1 MIQLKHVPLTPG
13 PQSQTLFG
21 HITQFSSPASP
32 PGKKDCAMKSTATE
46 HNGQRSRSSYQS
58 FASGLHN
65 MADEKVAAARK
76 KAEELDQ
83 EIDEFMESLKNKSN
97 GKKREL
103 DFKEENWEEVIHTWR
118 GDHCVR
124 FMTVYFES
132 LVSL

>member
-1 MIQLKHVPLTPG
+1 
-13 PQSQTLFG
+13 
-21 HITQFSSPASP
+21 
-32 PGKKDCAMKSTATE
+32 
-46 HNGQRSRSSYQS
+46 
-58 FASGLHN
+58 

-124 FMTVYFES
+124 CMTVYFES